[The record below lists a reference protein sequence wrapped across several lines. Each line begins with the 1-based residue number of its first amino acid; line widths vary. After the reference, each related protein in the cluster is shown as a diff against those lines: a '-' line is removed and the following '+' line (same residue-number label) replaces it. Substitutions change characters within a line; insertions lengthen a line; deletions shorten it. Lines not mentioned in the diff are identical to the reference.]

1 MDNCQPRGGDP
12 TPDTVT
18 LADIEV
24 AAERLRGIAVRTP
37 LLRSPLLDRKAGR
50 PILIKAEA
58 LQRTGSFKLRGAYNR
73 MSHIAPEARRHGV
86 VAYSSGNHAQGVA
99 AAAELLGLSATIV
112 MPSNAPAIKRANT
125 EALGAAVVLY
135 DRQTESREAIGARLR
150 DETGATLVRPYDDP
164 LIIAGQG
171 TVGLEL
177 IDQCE
182 QAGIAPAAVLVPCG
196 GGGLSAGIAT
206 AVAAKAPG
214 TPVFC
219 VEPEGYDDTRRSLAS
234 GHREAVVGHQPTACD
249 ALMSPQP
256 GEVTFAINRQRL
268 RAGLVVRE
276 DQVVDAMAA
285 AFLHL
290 KIVVEPGGAV
300 ALAAALSGNAEL
312 PPPPAPLV
320 VVCSGG
326 NVDPQ
331 AFARLLAAAPV

>member
-1 MDNCQPRGGDP
+1 MDNHPAHTVG
-12 TPDTVT
+12 PDADAVT
-18 LADIEV
+18 LADIED
-24 AAERLRGIAVRTP
+24 AAERLQGVAVRTP
-37 LLRSPLLDRKAGR
+37 LLRSPLLDRRAGR
-50 PILIKAEA
+50 PILVKAEA

-73 MSHIAPEARRHGV
+73 IAHIAPEARQRGV

-99 AAAELLGLSATIV
+99 AAAGLLGLSATIV
-112 MPSNAPAIKRANT
+112 MPSDAPAIKRANT
-125 EALGAAVVLY
+125 EALGASVVLY
-135 DRQTESREAIGARLR
+135 DRQTESREAIGARIR
-150 DETGATLVRPYDDP
+150 DETAATLVRPYDDP

-177 IDQCE
+177 IEQCE
-182 QAGIAPAAVLVPCG
+182 LAGVTPAAVLVPCG

-219 VEPEGYDDTRRSLAS
+219 VEPEGYDDTRRSLES
-234 GHREAVVGHQPTACD
+234 GHREQVVGHQPTACD

-256 GEVTFAINRQRL
+256 GEITFAINRQQL

-276 DQVVDAMAA
+276 DQVLQAMAA
-285 AFLHL
+285 AFLDL

-300 ALAAALSGNAEL
+300 ALAAALWGDAGL

-331 AFARLLAAAPV
+331 AFATMLSAAPI